1 MVWNIPE
8 NPGERKNPITITD
21 DWIIRDKMIADKI
34 KNLREKQGLTQSS
47 LSKQLGITR
56 SSVNAWELGISVP
69 STQYLVELAYLFSVS
84 TDCLLDL
91 NNTATVSVAGLSEK
105 DVQLICEI
113 IQHLRNKNTS
123 D

>member
-1 MVWNIPE
+1 
-8 NPGERKNPITITD
+8 
-21 DWIIRDKMIADKI
+21 MIADKI
-34 KNLREKQGLTQSS
+34 KDLREKQGLTQRS

-84 TDCLLDL
+84 TDYLLDL

>member
-1 MVWNIPE
+1 
-8 NPGERKNPITITD
+8 
-21 DWIIRDKMIADKI
+21 MIADKI
-34 KNLREKQGLTQSS
+34 KDLREKQGLTQSS
-47 LSKQLGITR
+47 LARQLGITR

-84 TDCLLDL
+84 TDYLLDL

>member
-1 MVWNIPE
+1 
-8 NPGERKNPITITD
+8 
-21 DWIIRDKMIADKI
+21 MIADII
-34 KNLREKQGLTQSS
+34 KDLREKQGLTQSS
-47 LSKQLGITR
+47 LARQLGITR

-84 TDCLLDL
+84 TDYLLDL

>member
-1 MVWNIPE
+1 
-8 NPGERKNPITITD
+8 
-21 DWIIRDKMIADKI
+21 MIADRI
-34 KNLREKQGLTQSS
+34 KELREKHDLTQSA

-69 STQYLVELAYLFSVS
+69 STQYLVELAQIFNVS
-84 TDCLLDL
+84 TDYLLGL
-91 NNTATVSVAGLSEK
+91 NDTATVSVAGLSEK
-105 DVQLICEI
+105 DIQLICEI

>member
-1 MVWNIPE
+1 
-8 NPGERKNPITITD
+8 
-21 DWIIRDKMIADKI
+21 MIADKI
-34 KNLREKQGLTQSS
+34 KDLREKQGLTQSS

-84 TDCLLDL
+84 TDYLLGID
-91 NNTATVSVAGLSEK
+91 NTATVSVDGLSEK